1 MNSEEVKTTSHKGE
15 KRKNYTMEFKRN
27 AISFAEKHSNNT
39 AAKKF
44 CVDRKRIREWKQNKS
59 ELFDSVV
66 KASSK
71 RLEGGGMKPMDVQL
85 ENQLVEWIYGRRSN
99 GLRVSR
105 KLIMVKAKSLH
116 DESSDAD
123 ESEKFVAS
131 TGWLDNFI
139 RRNGLS
145 LEDEQQ
151 PPSKIQLVLLTK

>member
-1 MNSEEVKTTSHKGE
+1 
-15 KRKNYTMEFKRN
+15 MEFKRN
-27 AISFAEKHSNNT
+27 AISFAEKHSNNA

-59 ELFDSVV
+59 GLFDSVV

-71 RLEGGGMKPMDVQL
+71 MLEGGVKPVDVQL

-105 KLIMVKAKSLH
+105 KFIIVKAKSLH

-123 ESEKFVAS
+123 ESETFVAS
-131 TGWLDNFI
+131 TGWLNNFI
-139 RRNGLS
+139 LFYFLFER
-145 LEDEQQ
+145 DV
-151 PPSKIQLVLLTK
+151 PK